1 MKIVIVEA
9 VKEQSIDIP
18 EETMELLRLLV
29 LSGRYIQV
37 IKYIRNISNI
47 GLREAKNIVDNEFV
61 EEKEEYRRIQSQ
73 RDSYSVAAHIL
84 NMMEKEWNI
93 RGEKLPMN
101 IHSYL
106 ITWRQAKERKA

>member
-61 EEKEEYRRIQSQ
+61 EEK
-73 RDSYSVAAHIL
+73 
-84 NMMEKEWNI
+84 
-93 RGEKLPMN
+93 
-101 IHSYL
+101 
-106 ITWRQAKERKA
+106 KAYIFKGRVS

>member
-1 MKIVIVEA
+1 VKIVIVEA

-61 EEKEEYRRIQSQ
+61 EEK
-73 RDSYSVAAHIL
+73 
-84 NMMEKEWNI
+84 
-93 RGEKLPMN
+93 
-101 IHSYL
+101 
-106 ITWRQAKERKA
+106 KAYIFKGRVS

>member
-61 EEKEEYRRIQSQ
+61 EEKKEYIVR
-73 RDSYSVAAHIL
+73 Y
-84 NMMEKEWNI
+84 K
-93 RGEKLPMN
+93 
-101 IHSYL
+101 
-106 ITWRQAKERKA
+106 AKETPIV